1 MSVLTVLNSYNIFF
15 TQISPLVDK
24 IQQQSD
30 DDKEHPSVQLK
41 DIPSAAQNQ
50 SNQLSIQEASLNKNQ
65 VEGIEGKYEKDR
77 SQQDYQIKNQD
88 LYDYIV
94 SDLLP
99 ENQQDIT
106 SKAFER
112 LTQLNDDESKRLSD
126 EAHQSLFRM
135 LTQNYLGAFIL
146 AGLFKLITVFFL
158 FTAPWFL
165 DSLQS
170 SLKEYKNYQ
179 NASQA
184 DTQTYILRRQIYIN
198 GALLALSF
206 LLFTICD
213 SQYSYQIKK
222 LSTQL
227 KQYLQANIYAHALLK
242 KAYTKQ
248 QSNNENKDN
257 QESQIHANLNNLI
270 TIDVDTIIN
279 FLISFHE
286 TWSLILKLIIG
297 LTLLYLKMES
307 AVIVGFVVTFIL
319 MMINFYIAK
328 RIGSIFEQIL
338 KYKDQRIG
346 LTRDILNGIRQIQLL
361 NWQNIFFQ
369 KIIDIRNHEFRQ
381 ISYEKYLDAFCVFFW
396 ASSSLAISAVTFIL
410 YYNKNKTFEN
420 INVFTAIYLFEMLIG
435 PLNALPWTISGLIM
449 SKTSFS
455 RFNDFLQLP
464 NQYKFQ
470 NKYSSQLAISV
481 KNISSKWPQIK
492 EESGDLNE
500 ESNDKEKKKDKVL
513 PIQQNNQGNIRN
525 QNIPGSSKNASVPQ
539 TNKSKQSF
547 KQSFS
552 ESIKQHNENEQRMI
566 KKNRISASSERDQ
579 DITPKSIVNKT
590 PLSTQNNILKNKQI
604 ESNNN
609 LYDGDNL
616 DQEFNLKI
624 NNLQIQKGAF
634 IIVNGNTASGKTALL
649 KTFLSEM
656 NITELDESLNS
667 SLKVQG
673 SLAYVSQNQW
683 LFDSSLRS
691 NILFHTPFDRKYYRA
706 CIFASCLHDDISKF
720 EDFDL
725 YEVGINGSKL
735 SGGQQQ
741 RVCIARAL
749 YSKKDI
755 YLLDNIFSSVD
766 IDVADH
772 IFKFGLRSLLRDKTV
787 ILSSNTIRY
796 NQYADYIMNIT
807 DQNEVFIM
815 ENQQKIDLQFNEHV
829 DLNIVKISD
838 LAVIRKNIA
847 NQLTSNGNNLLEL
860 QNQPSNQN
868 DQQKAEEEEIH
879 LRLEPREKG
888 LIDNK
893 VIWLYVKN
901 IGWFFIFMIILSLI
915 LMQFSQNFYYV
926 WLKDYVNGSQIF
938 MLGDSENKFI
948 VTLIAL
954 SAFNLLVTLF
964 RAFSF
969 AYGNLLSSQSIFLLL
984 TSTVLFQKAR
994 FFMKH
999 SIGAI
1004 ISRFAGDTAAV
1015 DYSISF
1021 NLNILLKI
1029 FFTILGSFLV
1039 IASQMPLTLVII
1051 AIILIFYYFIQAKY
1065 RQSSREIKRLDSA
1078 NTSAMLTHINE
1089 SAFGIQIIRA
1099 YDLEAIFNKKF
1110 FTHMKNCSTTNV
1122 LLSVLGIWF
1131 SIRLQILSLLLTF
1144 SLLVYTC
1151 TSVFFYDFFQKY
1163 AFLLQVDANTLGLC
1177 LVYSIEITNLLRNL
1191 ILTLTE
1197 TEKEFICLER
1207 INQYIDEGG
1216 EDSRKAKEQ
1225 ESKSLLQNSL
1235 LRRKIM
1241 NDFAVEF
1248 HEVYMAYDQQS
1259 DKDKNQQEQ
1268 QLAPFVLKGLSLQ
1281 IEKGKKYGIIGK
1293 TGSGKS
1299 SILNCLLKIYDYQD
1313 GEIYVNGENIKFMK
1327 DEYLS
1332 SLISIIPQNG
1342 FLYSGTVKEN
1352 VDPQDKYSD
1361 LQIQKIFQQLD
1372 LQKSKLTNLNFK
1384 IEEGGKNISEGEKQQ
1399 ISLIRAI
1406 LQNKQIICFDEA
1418 TSNLDEQNEIMI
1430 EKYLDGLK
1438 NKTIILITHN
1448 PRILNKFDAIYII
1461 EEGYAIK
1468 TNFEDLALDIQNYQN
1483 DFEQVDQ
1490 NY

>member
-1 MSVLTVLNSYNIFF
+1 MSEQYALNSYNIFF
-15 TQISPLVDK
+15 TEISPLVDK
-24 IQQQSD
+24 IQKYSD
-30 DDKEHPSVQLK
+30 GDKEYSYAQLK
-41 DIPSAAQNQ
+41 DMSQVAQNQ
-50 SNQLSIQEASLNKNQ
+50 SNQLSIQEGSINKNQ
-65 VEGIEGKYEKDR
+65 VEGIEGKYQQDS
-77 SQQDYQIKNQD
+77 SQQEYQIKNQD
-88 LYDYIV
+88 LYNYIV

-135 LTQNYLGAFIL
+135 LTQNYLGVFIL

-158 FTAPWFL
+158 FAAPWFL

-170 SLKEYKNYQ
+170 SLKEYKSNQ
-179 NASQA
+179 NTSQA
-184 DTQTYILRRQIYIN
+184 DSQSQFLRRQIYIN

-242 KAYTKQ
+242 KAYTKY
-248 QSNNENKDN
+248 QSYSEDKDN

-338 KYKDQRIG
+338 KYKDQRVG

-369 KIIDIRNHEFRQ
+369 KILDLRNHEFRQ

-464 NQYKFQ
+464 NQYKYQ
-470 NKYSSQLAISV
+470 NKYSSQLAIQV

-492 EESGDLNE
+492 EETGDLKE
-500 ESNDKEKKKDKVL
+500 ESNDKEEKKDKVL
-513 PIQQNNQGNIRN
+513 PIQQNKQGNIKN
-525 QNIPGSSKNASVPQ
+525 QVIPGSSKNVSAPQ

-552 ESIKQHNENEQRMI
+552 ESIKQLNENEQRMI
-566 KKNRISASSERDQ
+566 KKNRISALSDKDQ

-590 PLSTQNNILKNKQI
+590 PLSTQKNIFKNQQV
-604 ESNNN
+604 ESNKN
-609 LYDGDNL
+609 LYEDDNL
-616 DQEFNLKI
+616 DSEFNLKI
-624 NNLQIQKGAF
+624 NNLQIPKGAF

-656 NITELDESLNS
+656 NVTELDESLNS

-683 LFDSSLRS
+683 LYDSSLRS
-691 NILFHTPFDRKYYRA
+691 NILFHAPFDRKYYRA

-796 NQYADYIMNIT
+796 NQYADYIINIT

-838 LAVIRKNIA
+838 STVIRKNII
-847 NQLTSNGNNLLEL
+847 NQIQSNNNVLEL
-860 QNQPSNQN
+860 QNQPNNQN
-868 DQQKAEEEEIH
+868 DQQKAEEDEIH

-901 IGWFFIFMIILSLI
+901 IGWFFIFMIMLSLI
-915 LMQFSQNFYYV
+915 LMQFSQNYYYV
-926 WLKDYVNGSQIF
+926 WLKDYVNGSQVF
-938 MLGDSENKFI
+938 MLGDTENKFI
-948 VTLIAL
+948 ITLIAL
-954 SAFNLLVTLF
+954 SVFNLFVTLF

-969 AYGNLLSSQSIFLLL
+969 AYGNLISSQSIFLLL
-984 TSTVLFQKAR
+984 TSTVLFQKAS

-1099 YDLEAIFNKKF
+1099 FDLEAIFNKRF
-1110 FTHMKNCSTTNV
+1110 FIHMKNCSTTNV

-1151 TSVFFYDFFQKY
+1151 ASVFFYDFFQKY

-1207 INQYIDEGG
+1207 INQYIDEGD
-1216 EDSRKAKEQ
+1216 EDSKRTKEQ

-1259 DKDKNQQEQ
+1259 DKDKNQQDQ
-1268 QLAPFVLKGLSLQ
+1268 QQSPFVLKGLSLQ

-1332 SLISIIPQNG
+1332 SLISIIPQHG

-1352 VDPQDKYSD
+1352 VDPLDKYSD
-1361 LQIQKIFQQLD
+1361 MQIFKIFQQLD
-1372 LQKSKLTNLNFK
+1372 LQKSKLANLNFK

-1438 NKTIILITHN
+1438 NKTVILITHN
-1448 PRILNKFDAIYII
+1448 PRILSKFDAIYII
-1461 EEGYAIK
+1461 EEGQAIK
-1468 TNFEDLALDIQNYQN
+1468 TSFQDLLLDIQNNHN

-1490 NY
+1490 NF

>member
-1 MSVLTVLNSYNIFF
+1 MSI
-15 TQISPLVDK
+15 
-24 IQQQSD
+24 
-30 DDKEHPSVQLK
+30 
-41 DIPSAAQNQ
+41 AAQNQ
-50 SNQLSIQEASLNKNQ
+50 SNQLSIQEASINKNLA
-65 VEGIEGKYEKDR
+65 EGIEGK
-77 SQQDYQIKNQD
+77 SQQDKNQYDYQIKNQD
-88 LYDYIV
+88 LYSYIV

-99 ENQQDIT
+99 ENQQEIT

-135 LTQNYLGAFIL
+135 LTQNYLGVFIL

-158 FTAPWFL
+158 FAAPWFL

-179 NASQA
+179 NNSQA
-184 DTQTYILRRQIYIN
+184 DSQTSFLRRQIYIN

-242 KAYTKQ
+242 KAYTKH
-248 QSNNENKDN
+248 QSNNEDKDK

-297 LTLLYLKMES
+297 LTMLYLKMES

-338 KYKDQRIG
+338 KYKDQRVG

-369 KIIDIRNHEFRQ
+369 KIIDLRNHEFRQ

-470 NKYSSQLAISV
+470 NKYSSQLAIQV

-492 EESGDLNE
+492 EESEDMKE
-500 ESNDKEKKKDKVL
+500 DSNDKEEQKDKVL
-513 PIQQNNQGNIRN
+513 PIQQNKQGNIRN

-552 ESIKQHNENEQRMI
+552 ESIKQINENEQRMI
-566 KKNRISASSERDQ
+566 KKNRISALSDRDQ
-579 DITPKSIVNKT
+579 DITPKSIANKT
-590 PLSTQNNILKNKQI
+590 PLSTQNNILKNQQI
-604 ESNNN
+604 ESNRN
-609 LYDGDNL
+609 LYEGDNL

-624 NNLQIQKGAF
+624 NNLQIPKGAF

-656 NITELDESLNS
+656 NVTELDEALNS

-787 ILSSNTIRY
+787 ILSSNTVRY
-796 NQYADYIMNIT
+796 NQYADYIINIT
-807 DQNEVFIM
+807 DQNEVYIM

-838 LAVIRKNIA
+838 SAVVRKNVA
-847 NQLTSNGNNLLEL
+847 NQVIHFILNQSKQTKNYIRQYQINLFFQIQSNGNVLEL
-860 QNQPSNQN
+860 QNQPSSQN
-868 DQQKAEEEEIH
+868 EQQKADEEEIH

-901 IGWFFIFMIILSLI
+901 IGWFFIIMITLSLI

-938 MLGDSENKFI
+938 MLGDSENKFV

-954 SAFNLLVTLF
+954 SVFNLLVTLF

-984 TSTVLFQKAR
+984 TTTVLFQKAR

-1039 IASQMPLTLVII
+1039 IASQMPLTLIII

-1099 YDLEAIFNKKF
+1099 YDLESIFNKRF
-1110 FTHMKNCSTTNV
+1110 FSHMKNCSTTNV

-1151 TSVFFYDFFQKY
+1151 ASVFFYDFFQKY
-1163 AFLLQVDANTLGLC
+1163 AFLLQVDADTLGLC

-1207 INQYIDEGG
+1207 IHQYIDEGE
-1216 EDSRKAKEQ
+1216 EDSKKTKEQ

-1248 HEVYMAYDQQS
+1248 HEVYMAYDQS
-1259 DKDKNQQEQ
+1259 DKDKNQQDQ

-1313 GEIYVNGENIKFMK
+1313 GQIYVNGENIKFMK

-1372 LQKSKLTNLNFK
+1372 LQKCKLANLNFR

-1418 TSNLDEQNEIMI
+1418 TSNLDEQNESMI

-1438 NKTIILITHN
+1438 NKTVILITHN

-1461 EEGYAIK
+1461 EEGQAIK
-1468 TNFEDLALDIQNYQN
+1468 TNYQDLVLDIQNYQN
-1483 DFEQVDQ
+1483 DFDQIDQ
-1490 NY
+1490 NF